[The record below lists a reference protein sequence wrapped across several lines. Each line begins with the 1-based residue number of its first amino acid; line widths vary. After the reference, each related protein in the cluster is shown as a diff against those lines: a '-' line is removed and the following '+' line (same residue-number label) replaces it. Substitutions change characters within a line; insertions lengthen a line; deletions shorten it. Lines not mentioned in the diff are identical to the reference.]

1 MKTEFDNITAFSLE
15 FVLVSHPILSQII
28 LRSSSV
34 ASEDEVIH
42 QLVTLLCE
50 FMSNPR
56 NDNEF
61 GRTQEYVI
69 SQIKHHVGLQM
80 GYNVTAI
87 GEFTGSPGR
96 LRYSL
101 FKVCTLLFSRMQ
113 TVLWN

>member
-1 MKTEFDNITAFSLE
+1 MCFT
-15 FVLVSHPILSQII
+15 FVVFF
-28 LRSSSV
+28 RSTSRT
-34 ASEDEVIH
+34 SEDEVTH

-50 FMSNPR
+50 FMSNPS

-87 GEFTGSPGR
+87 GEFTGSPRR
-96 LRYSL
+96 LRCSDWL
-101 FKVCTLLFSRMQ
+101 IFVFTSRQ
-113 TVLWN
+113 RRASVIDKR

>member
-1 MKTEFDNITAFSLE
+1 MVCAL
-15 FVLVSHPILSQII
+15 HLSF
-28 LRSSSV
+28 LRSTSR

-87 GEFTGSPGR
+87 GEFTGSPRR
-96 LRYSL
+96 LR
-101 FKVCTLLFSRMQ
+101 FDRCKVDNL
-113 TVLWN
+113 